1 MMNTANAITADFEG
15 TALTTIQY
23 QGRPAWIA
31 NEIGAALGYARGG
44 KRLVESITKDWG
56 QEFAN
61 GTDYLVLHGKEL
73 RDFKALLTDVTDSV
87 SSKLEHSRREMML
100 IFETGLY
107 LVVQKTDKPAGV
119 RLRRFLAEHVLP
131 QIRRTGAYTP
141 APPQP
146 TPMNER
152 MLEEYLR
159 QGRIWRI
166 TQLLEAGKGNLSGDY
181 VRRIV
186 ETCLGNE
193 TGEAKAT
200 NPILDVSQFLADKGF
215 GREGQ
220 RRFAGAFG
228 KTLRRLYVEKHG
240 EEPKKLQRYVNDHD
254 VFVNCY
260 TEKDRPL
267 FEAAF
272 LVHFGGRVE
281 ANQNV
286 PHLLTEE
293 VG

>member
-1 MMNTANAITADFEG
+1 MNTTIAITNDFEG

-23 QGRPAWIA
+23 QGRPCWIA
-31 NEIGAALGYARGG
+31 NEIGTALGYAHGG
-44 KRLVESITKDWG
+44 RRLIQSVTKNWRR
-56 QEFAN
+56 EFAP
-61 GTDYLVLHGKEL
+61 GTDYLILKGKEL
-73 RDFKALLTDVTDSV
+73 KDFKSLLADDTDLV
-87 SSKLEHSRREMML
+87 SSKLEQSRRGIML
-100 IFETGLY
+100 LFETGLY
-107 LVVQKTDKPAGV
+107 LVVQKTEKPAGV
-119 RLRRFLAEHVLP
+119 RLRRFLAEDVLP
-131 QIRRTGAYTP
+131 QIRRTGSYTP
-141 APPQP
+141 PPPQP
-146 TPMNER
+146 TPMDER
-152 MLEEYLR
+152 MIQEHLR

-166 TQLLEAGKGNLSGDY
+166 TQLLEAGKGNLAGDY

-272 LVHFGGRVE
+272 LVHFGGHVE

-286 PHLLTEE
+286 PRLLTEE